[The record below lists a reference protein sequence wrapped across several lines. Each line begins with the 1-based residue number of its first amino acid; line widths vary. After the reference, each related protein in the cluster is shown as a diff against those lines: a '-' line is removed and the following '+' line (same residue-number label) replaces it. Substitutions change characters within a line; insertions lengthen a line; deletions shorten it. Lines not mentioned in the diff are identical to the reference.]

1 MSDLAT
7 KREQLLAL
15 MHSLGSCAVAFSAGV
30 DSTVV
35 AKAAALTLGDR
46 AVAVTGVSP
55 SLADGE
61 LEEARE
67 MARLIGIRHL
77 QIDTDELSLPQYADN
92 APDRCYHCKTELYL
106 QIKDLQQSLHV
117 DVIVNGANADDLF
130 DYRPGTRAATEQAV
144 RSPLAE
150 CGLTKSE
157 VRALARYWE
166 LPIWDK
172 PATPCLS
179 SRIAY
184 GEPVTVERLSMIDR
198 AEQFLRAEGFPT
210 VRVRYHKGDVAR
222 IEVPVA
228 DLHRLLQEDLRSR
241 VTGHLQQL
249 GFKFVTL
256 DLLGFRSGSLNV
268 LVPLEQLRQP
278 APPAGAGRRTSPDR
292 PLPGSYRLPRARRA
306 GCPGS
311 ASTLLRPSLSWTGE
325 RYILDED

>member
-1 MSDLAT
+1 MSDLAS

-15 MHSLGSCAVAFSAGV
+15 VRSLGSCAVAFSAGV

-35 AKAAALTLGDR
+35 AKAAALTLGER

-77 QIDTDELSLPQYADN
+77 EIDTDELSLPQYADN

-106 QIKDLQQSLHV
+106 RIKDLQQSLHV
-117 DVIVNGANADDLF
+117 GVIVNGANADDLF

-150 CGLTKSE
+150 CGLAKSE

-184 GEPVTVERLSMIDR
+184 GERVTVERLSMIDR
-198 AEQFLRAEGFPT
+198 AERFLRAEGFPT
-210 VRVRYHKGDVAR
+210 VRVRYHNGDVAR

-228 DLHRLLQEDLRSR
+228 DLHRLLQENLRSR
-241 VTGHLQQL
+241 LTGHLQQL

-278 APPAGAGRRTSPDR
+278 AAPAGAR
-292 PLPGSYRLPRARRA
+292 
-306 GCPGS
+306 
-311 ASTLLRPSLSWTGE
+311 STHVS
-325 RYILDED
+325 

>member
-1 MSDLAT
+1 MSDLAS

-15 MHSLGSCAVAFSAGV
+15 VRSLGSCAVAFSAGV

-35 AKAAALTLGDR
+35 AKAAALTLGER

-77 QIDTDELSLPQYADN
+77 EIDTDELSLPQYADN

-106 QIKDLQQSLHV
+106 RIKDLQQSLHV
-117 DVIVNGANADDLF
+117 GVIVNGANADDLF

-150 CGLTKSE
+150 CGLAKSE
-157 VRALARYWE
+157 VRELARYWE

-184 GEPVTVERLSMIDR
+184 GERVTVERLSMIDR
-198 AEQFLRAEGFPT
+198 AERFLRAEGFPT
-210 VRVRYHKGDVAR
+210 VRVRYHNGDVAR

-228 DLHRLLQEDLRSR
+228 DLHRLLQENLRSR
-241 VTGHLQQL
+241 LTGHVQQL

-278 APPAGAGRRTSPDR
+278 APPAGAR
-292 PLPGSYRLPRARRA
+292 
-306 GCPGS
+306 
-311 ASTLLRPSLSWTGE
+311 STHVS
-325 RYILDED
+325 

>member
-1 MSDLAT
+1 MSDLAS

-15 MHSLGSCAVAFSAGV
+15 VRSLGSCAVAFSAGV

-35 AKAAALTLGDR
+35 AKAAALTLGER

-77 QIDTDELSLPQYADN
+77 EIDTDELSLPQYADN

-106 QIKDLQQSLHV
+106 RIKDLQQSLHV
-117 DVIVNGANADDLF
+117 GVIVNGANADDLF

-150 CGLTKSE
+150 CGLAKSE
-157 VRALARYWE
+157 VRELARYWE

-184 GEPVTVERLSMIDR
+184 GERVTVERLSMIDR
-198 AEQFLRAEGFPT
+198 AERFLRAEGFPT
-210 VRVRYHKGDVAR
+210 VRVRYHNGDVAR

-228 DLHRLLQEDLRSR
+228 DLHRLLQENLRSR
-241 VTGHLQQL
+241 LTGHLQQL

-278 APPAGAGRRTSPDR
+278 AAPAGAR
-292 PLPGSYRLPRARRA
+292 
-306 GCPGS
+306 
-311 ASTLLRPSLSWTGE
+311 STHVS
-325 RYILDED
+325 